1 MIVVSDSVE
10 GLVEIAEEMDEKTEV
25 FGLEGSGREKKKNIF
40 LVGGEEV
47 SRAEKLADFGEKV
60 VFSFLTE
67 MQRGLGSDLE
77 GRNKNGEL
85 FHIDNV
91 PGPRSVIRR
100 LELCNICPTS
110 LELNEGKKNGTAEYL
125 SVNPYE

>member
-60 VFSFLTE
+60 VFPFLTE
-67 MQRGLGSDLE
+67 MQRGLRSDLE

-91 PGPRSVIRR
+91 PGPRPVIRR
-100 LELCNICPTS
+100 LELCNICPTG

>member
-1 MIVVSDSVE
+1 M
-10 GLVEIAEEMDEKTEV
+10 EIAEEMDEKTEV

-91 PGPRSVIRR
+91 PGPCPVIRR
-100 LELCNICPTS
+100 L
-110 LELNEGKKNGTAEYL
+110 
-125 SVNPYE
+125 